1 MVATVIDV
9 LQVSFSFPMEMHLVH
24 IAHTLDKE
32 NKSATDPDNVPDGLA
47 VLGFLFEVGEQ
58 CVGNQR
64 NLNRLQIILIGLKW
78 GLGWLG
84 WSKKKRIFEI

>member
-1 MVATVIDV
+1 MVANVIDV

-58 CVGNQR
+58 CWPSGEPESSSNYLDRVEMG
-64 NLNRLQIILIGLKW
+64 
-78 GLGWLG
+78 
-84 WSKKKRIFEI
+84 S